1 MIFFIS
7 TLAKTPLLLP
17 RKLTPNCFVTFNIF
31 LSKHGE
37 IVFPPFA
44 TATLVRCGLTP
55 KIRFWMVM
63 VVIVQ
68 FILFWKYLYRS

>member
-17 RKLTPNCFVTFNIF
+17 RKLTPNYFVTFNIF
-31 LSKHGE
+31 LSKHEE
-37 IVFPPFA
+37 IVLPPFA
-44 TATLVRCGLTP
+44 TATLCSDTQDTILDGVQ
-55 KIRFWMVM
+55 

-68 FILFWKYLYRS
+68 FIPFWKYLFRS